1 MKEAMCPQIGHYIDC
16 AIQRKKE
23 RKQTYLIKNL
33 LYTYRY
39 SISTYIYVFIFQNLI
54 LF

>member
-39 SISTYIYVFIFQNLI
+39 STYIIVFIFQNLI
-54 LF
+54 IF